1 METTYK
7 ATWIWYPGDFEVWL
21 GNKFN
26 NRRTERGA
34 MFPPFWKQ
42 DSHWTTVEFSK
53 TVALERKETISIKT
67 EGMFN
72 LMIDGKLQFGMPEHF
87 DIEAGEHKINIKI
100 HNPSTPPAL
109 FIEGE
114 TINTDSTWL
123 ATYEDKIWIDEN
135 GIAHGS
141 GIYVPA
147 AQWMFNSAD
156 TPPSKYQLCR
166 KHCEHINYESINNKG
181 ILYDFGKETFG
192 YLKFS
197 DIRGVG
203 NLYIYYGESRE
214 EALDK
219 EYCETLDRIQFEESA
234 SDNRNFTVNGSK
246 AFRYVYI
253 ETDNTLKYDNVSM
266 DYEYAPFLEDNSG
279 MFKCNDELINKIWE
293 IGAYT
298 MDLTTREFFVDGIKR
313 DRWTWSGDAIQS
325 YLMNYYLRFD
335 NECVKRTIRQLRGK
349 DPVTAHINTIMD
361 YTFYWFKSVY
371 DYYLYTG
378 DVDFVREIYPR
389 MQTMM
394 EYVLNRTNHNGMAE
408 GKDDDWIFVDW
419 VDFPMHKR
427 GTLCFEQILFCKS
440 LETMQMC
447 ASVLLDKPLD
457 NPPQGSIRPEE
468 YAKDVQRYS
477 ELANSLR
484 DKLKPT
490 FWDDK
495 KKAFKHAIEDGIM
508 NEQITKFPNMFAII
522 YDYLSEEE
530 KKDVM
535 TSVMLNPE
543 IEDITTPYMRFY
555 ELEALCQMGMQE
567 QVIKEIRDYW
577 GGMIKQNAT
586 SFWEKYNPN
595 DKGRQHLTMYGRPYG
610 KSLCHAWGASPIYL
624 IGKYYLGVQPTKA
637 GYEEYI
643 VKPTLG
649 DLEWMEGD
657 VPTPY
662 GKIHIY
668 MDKKIIRIYSNG
680 GNGKLIVNKKEIT
693 IPINNELTFEL

>member
-100 HNPSTPPAL
+100 HNQSTPPAL

-166 KHCEHINYESINNKG
+166 KHCEHINSESINNKG

-253 ETDNTLKYDNVSM
+253 EADDTLKYENVSM

-457 NPPQGSIRPEE
+457 NPPQGSIKPEE

-624 IGKYYLGVQPTKA
+624 IGKYFLGVQPTKA

>member
-53 TVALERKETISIKT
+53 TMILERKETISIKT

-166 KHCEHINYESINNKG
+166 KHCEHINSESINNKG

-253 ETDNTLKYDNVSM
+253 ETDDTLKYDNVSM

-457 NPPQGSIRPEE
+457 NPPQGSIKPEE

-530 KKDVM
+530 KKDIM

>member
-53 TVALERKETISIKT
+53 TVILERKETISIKT

-166 KHCEHINYESINNKG
+166 KHCEHINSESINNKG

-253 ETDNTLKYDNVSM
+253 ETDDTLKYDNVSM

-371 DYYLYTG
+371 DYYLYSG

-457 NPPQGSIRPEE
+457 NPPQGSIKPEE

>member
-53 TVALERKETISIKT
+53 TVILERKETISIKT

-166 KHCEHINYESINNKG
+166 KHCEHINSESINNKG

-253 ETDNTLKYDNVSM
+253 ETDDTLKYDNVSM
-266 DYEYAPFLEDNSG
+266 DYEYAPFLENNSG

-484 DKLKPT
+484 DKLKPI

-535 TSVMLNPE
+535 ASVMLNPE

-624 IGKYYLGVQPTKA
+624 IGKYFLGVQPTKA

>member
-42 DSHWTTVEFSK
+42 DSHWATVEFSK

-166 KHCEHINYESINNKG
+166 KHCEHINSESINNKG

-219 EYCETLDRIQFEESA
+219 EYCETLDRIQFGESA

-253 ETDNTLKYDNVSM
+253 ETDDTLKYDNVSM

-457 NPPQGSIRPEE
+457 NPPQGSIKPEE

>member
-53 TVALERKETISIKT
+53 TVILERKETISIKT

-166 KHCEHINYESINNKG
+166 KHCEHINSESINNKG

-253 ETDNTLKYDNVSM
+253 ETDDTLKYDNVSM

-457 NPPQGSIRPEE
+457 NPPQGSIKPEE

-530 KKDVM
+530 KKDVK

-680 GNGKLIVNKKEIT
+680 GNGKLIVNKKEI
-693 IPINNELTFEL
+693 

>member
-53 TVALERKETISIKT
+53 TVILERKETISIKT

-166 KHCEHINYESINNKG
+166 KHCEHINSESINNKG

-234 SDNRNFTVNGSK
+234 NDNRNFTVNGSK

-253 ETDNTLKYDNVSM
+253 ETDDTLKYDNVSM

-457 NPPQGSIRPEE
+457 NPPQGSIKPEE

>member
-42 DSHWTTVEFSK
+42 DSHWATVEFSK
-53 TVALERKETISIKT
+53 TVILERKETISIKT

-166 KHCEHINYESINNKG
+166 KHCEHINSESINNKG

-253 ETDNTLKYDNVSM
+253 ETDDTLKYDNVSM

-457 NPPQGSIRPEE
+457 NPPQGSIKPKE

-530 KKDVM
+530 KKDVK

>member
-53 TVALERKETISIKT
+53 TVILERKETISIKT

-166 KHCEHINYESINNKG
+166 KHCEHINSESINNKG

-253 ETDNTLKYDNVSM
+253 ETDDTLKYDNVSM

-457 NPPQGSIRPEE
+457 NPPQGSIKPEE

-484 DKLKPT
+484 YKLKPT

-668 MDKKIIRIYSNG
+668 MDKNIIRIYSNG

>member
-53 TVALERKETISIKT
+53 TVILERKETISIKT

-72 LMIDGKLQFGMPEHF
+72 FMIDGKLQFGMPEHF

-166 KHCEHINYESINNKG
+166 KHCEHINSESINNKG

-253 ETDNTLKYDNVSM
+253 ETDDTLKYDNVSM

-457 NPPQGSIRPEE
+457 NPPQGSIKPEE

-595 DKGRQHLTMYGRPYG
+595 DKERQHLTMYGRPYG

>member
-53 TVALERKETISIKT
+53 TVILERKETISIKT

-457 NPPQGSIRPEE
+457 NPPQGSIKPEE

>member
-53 TVALERKETISIKT
+53 TVILERKETISIKT
-67 EGMFN
+67 EGMSN
-72 LMIDGKLQFGMPEHF
+72 LMIDSKLQFGMPEHF

-457 NPPQGSIRPEE
+457 NPPQGSIKPEE

>member
-53 TVALERKETISIKT
+53 TVILERKETISIKT

-166 KHCEHINYESINNKG
+166 KHCEHINSESINNKG

-219 EYCETLDRIQFEESA
+219 EYCETLDRIQFDESA

-253 ETDNTLKYDNVSM
+253 ETDDTLKYDNVSM

-457 NPPQGSIRPEE
+457 NPPQGSIKPEE

-530 KKDVM
+530 KKDIM

>member
-53 TVALERKETISIKT
+53 NVILERKETISIKT

-166 KHCEHINYESINNKG
+166 KHCEHINSESINNKG

-197 DIRGVG
+197 DIRGFG

-253 ETDNTLKYDNVSM
+253 ETDDTLKYDNVSM

-457 NPPQGSIRPEE
+457 NPPQGSINPEE

-649 DLEWMEGD
+649 DLEWMKGD

>member
-53 TVALERKETISIKT
+53 TVILERKETISIKT

-371 DYYLYTG
+371 DYYLYSG

-440 LETMQMC
+440 FETMQMC

-457 NPPQGSIRPEE
+457 NPPQGSIKPEE

>member
-53 TVALERKETISIKT
+53 TVILERKETISIKT

-166 KHCEHINYESINNKG
+166 KHCEHINSESINNKG

-253 ETDNTLKYDNVSM
+253 ETDDTLKYDNVSM

-457 NPPQGSIRPEE
+457 NPPQGSIKPEE

>member
-53 TVALERKETISIKT
+53 TVILERKETISIKT

-166 KHCEHINYESINNKG
+166 KHCEHINSESINNKG

-234 SDNRNFTVNGSK
+234 CDNRNFTVNGSK

-253 ETDNTLKYDNVSM
+253 ETDDTLKYDNVSM

-457 NPPQGSIRPEE
+457 NPPQGSIKPKE

-495 KKAFKHAIEDGIM
+495 KKAFKHAIEDDIM